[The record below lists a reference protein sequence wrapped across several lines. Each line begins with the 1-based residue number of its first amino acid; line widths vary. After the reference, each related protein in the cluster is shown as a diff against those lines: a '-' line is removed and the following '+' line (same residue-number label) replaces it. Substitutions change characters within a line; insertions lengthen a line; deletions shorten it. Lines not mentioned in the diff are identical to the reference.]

1 LPRLKLS
8 ARFVDTVR
16 PQGGCVR
23 DEYLDVVVP
32 QLMLRITPAGH
43 KSYCLVA
50 RFPGSKNPTR
60 RLLGPC
66 FTGDPRAAM
75 MPDPGILERH
85 GAALTL
91 GEARAK
97 ARLWLGM
104 IARGIDPAAQR
115 RAQQA
120 DAVAAHEAES
130 RQATSRFEHVARHW
144 LKRHAANLKHWKEIE
159 AIVEREFITR
169 WADRPINTIAVTD
182 IIEAIDAI
190 VRRGAKYQAHVSYA
204 YLRQIFNFAIGSGSF
219 DIAQS
224 PLHHLRPVHL
234 IGAKEPRDR
243 ILDAA
248 ELRKVW
254 QAAEWLGYPWGSI
267 TQLLML
273 TAQRLREIADLSWSE
288 IDLDEKLITIPKSR
302 MKGGAAHE
310 LPLAPCA
317 MRLIERLKHLPYQDG
332 PYLFSFN
339 GGRHSVAGFARP
351 KHVLDER
358 SWVSNWKLHDLRRTA
373 RSGFSALAGFEDHVR
388 EAVLDHR
395 ARGIR
400 RVYDMHKYRDEKRA
414 LLTAWEARLLSI
426 VEPGRK
432 VVRLAGD

>member
-1 LPRLKLS
+1 MPRVKLS

-16 PQGGCVR
+16 PQGGRGR
-23 DEYLDVVVP
+23 DEYLDVAVP

-50 RFPGSKNPTR
+50 RFPSSKNPTR

-75 MPDPGILERH
+75 APDPGILERH

-120 DAVAAHEAES
+120 DADAAREAES
-130 RQATSRFEHVARHW
+130 RQANSRFEHVARQW

-159 AIVEREFITR
+159 SIVEREFITR
-169 WADRPINTIAVTD
+169 WADRPIDTIAVTD
-182 IIEAIDAI
+182 ITEVIDAI
-190 VRRGAKYQAHVSYA
+190 VRRGAKHQAHVSYA
-204 YLRQIFNFAIGSGSF
+204 YLRQIFNYGVGSGAYS
-219 DIAQS
+219 ITVS
-224 PLHHLRPVHL
+224 PLQHLKPVHL
-234 IGAKEPRDR
+234 IGSKEPRTR
-243 ILDAA
+243 ILSAD
-248 ELRKVW
+248 ELRAVW
-254 QAAEWLGYPWGSI
+254 QAARQIHYPWGSI
-267 TQLLML
+267 VMLLVL

-288 IDLDEKLITIPKSR
+288 CDLDGDRLIVISGQR
-302 MKGGAAHE
+302 MKGKAAHE
-310 LPLAPCA
+310 VPLAPYA
-317 MRLIERLKHLPYQDG
+317 LEILRSLPRG
-332 PYLFSFN
+332 SNGSFVFSFN
-339 GGRHSVAGFARP
+339 GGRDSVSGFARP
-351 KHVLDER
+351 KHVLDELSR
-358 SWVSNWKLHDLRRTA
+358 VSSWKLHDIRRTA
-373 RSGFSALAGFEDHVR
+373 RTGFSALAGFEDHVR

-400 RVYDMHKYRDEKRA
+400 RVYDVHKYRDEKRA
-414 LLTAWEARLLSI
+414 LLTAWENRLLGI
-426 VEPGRK
+426 VEPERR
-432 VVRLAGD
+432 VVSLARG